1 MTQSKKMNRGDRPE
15 LMWGLGL
22 TESQQ
27 TQIKKA
33 VGPGFFLRNFPE
45 GNLPWNRELAH
56 EEKPSATWIPLKVWK
71 DISDNRK
78 ETYKRIES
86 TQRILIREE
95 MDENVE
101 MEDVLEQGFLTVVTS
116 PLTRRKVQDAV
127 FRAREVTSMYSDI
140 YRMTEEIMLER
151 ELLSRKTD
159 QLLFLNKILTGCA
172 ESLDARVILSNAK
185 EHLNMLVPVFE
196 LHAVFWQRQFENGL
210 TDVELFLD
218 SKASTDKE
226 EEWTRMLLGCAERMG
241 DSTVSGFQ
249 SSHIDPVFR
258 PGTHGATD
266 ARVVSMPLQAGNDTY
281 GCLVLSVD
289 KQARMGKDE
298 VETFK
303 AAASH
308 LGLALRNA
316 LMFKEVKLRA
326 DHDAL
331 TRIYNRHTFDER
343 LVHELKRGQRYGHDL
358 SLLMVDLDHFKEV
371 NDTYGHQAGDIV
383 LREMG
388 NILNSSIRA
397 TDLAARYG
405 GEEFVV
411 LLPHTTEADAHM
423 LAERIRKRLADTNF
437 SFNGHQFSITA
448 SIGVASVET
457 GCLNREQDLVL
468 KADEALY
475 QAKNNG
481 RNMVVISRQCPEERR
496 MQQ

>member
-1 MTQSKKMNRGDRPE
+1 MTQGTKMNRGQRPE

-22 TESQQ
+22 SEAQQ
-27 TQIKKA
+27 AQIKQA

-45 GNLPWNRELAH
+45 GKLPWSRELSH
-56 EEKPSATWIPLKVWK
+56 TEKPSATWIPMKVWK

-78 ETYKRIES
+78 ETYRRIES
-86 TQRILIREE
+86 TQRILIQDE
-95 MDENVE
+95 MDETME
-101 MEDVLEQGFLTVVTS
+101 MEDVLEQGFLTIVTS
-116 PLTRRKVQDAV
+116 PLTRSKVQDAV
-127 FRAREVTSMYSDI
+127 FRAKEVSSMYSDI

-159 QLLFLNKILTGCA
+159 QLLFLNNILTGCT
-172 ESLDARVILSNAK
+172 ESLDASVILANAK
-185 EHLNMLVPVFE
+185 EHLNMLIPVFE

-218 SKASTDKE
+218 SKAPAEKE
-226 EEWTRMLLGCAERMG
+226 DEWTRMLLGCAERMG
-241 DSTVSGFQ
+241 GGKINGFQ
-249 SSHIDPVFR
+249 SMHIDPVFR
-258 PGTHGATD
+258 PGNANQD
-266 ARVVSMPLQAGNDTY
+266 QARVVSMPLQAANATY
-281 GCLVLSVD
+281 GSLVLSVD

-303 AAASH
+303 AAANH

-343 LVHELKRGQRYGHDL
+343 LVHELKRRQRYGHDL

-371 NDTYGHQAGDIV
+371 NDTYGHQAGDMV
-383 LREMG
+383 LREIG
-388 NILNSSIRA
+388 AILYSAIRS

-411 LLPHTTEADAHM
+411 LLPHTTEKDAHM
-423 LAERIRKRLADTNF
+423 LAERIRKRVADTNF
-437 SFNGHQFSITA
+437 TFNGKQFTITA

-457 GCLNREQDLVL
+457 GSLNKEQDLVL

-481 RNMVVISRQCPEERR
+481 RNMVVISRQCPKE
-496 MQQ
+496 QQVPQ